1 MNSKKKRLLLIIVG
15 LIVLLLVGAGTYAY
29 WTWTSNENKN
39 IVFNTSNGIKDYIIY
54 DEGESKFVGDFKVTD
69 SYTEGMHTTIS
80 IRKTEVVAD
89 IDLYATINMN
99 INAIGNNMK
108 NSSAL
113 KWTLTSGNASTT
125 NKEVLASGNFLNT
138 DAGDTIILYS
148 GIEVLTTVKEFTVW
162 LWIDSSLN
170 PSSELVGET
179 LDTSIWTQVD
189 QIVEDKFEITKKSV
203 NYQVL
208 KVTAVNTKNNIVSYG
223 VTTSNTEPS
232 SWTSIPSADQNRIYN
247 LEYKVTATGTYYVWF
262 KDSSG
267 KVVSGSVTVSS
278 MDTTA
283 PTITLGSNGD
293 TVSESSKSVVVTIRD
308 TGSGL
313 KSGASLKYGWSTSNT
328 TAPSSYTTVTPSY
341 TEGTTDEVT
350 FTATGSGYT
359 GKYYLWVVPNTLSDM
374 IGNSN
379 TTTVKS
385 SGTFEFDNRA
395 PASSLTVTLSGSS
408 FTYTGSE
415 IKPTVT
421 VKDGNTTLSV
431 NTDYTVSYSDNINA
445 GIATVTITGK
455 GNYAGSISKTF
466 TITKANATCTISS
479 VPTLT
484 YPGSKT
490 GAVSYNCTGDGTIT
504 LSSGS
509 NIVTAT
515 KTNNTTGTLTAN
527 GAGTATIT
535 VIQSEGTNYKQASA
549 SKDITITVNQY
560 TVTLD
565 ANIFNTISTTNHGI
579 TATYEVSDSYFYV
592 TLNGTQTS
600 ETAWLGAI
608 PYGYSFTE
616 GDTFTG
622 KFTYVSGSYSYP
634 STSSSDYVRLILR
647 TVTGDGTKVAVLN
660 SPRNFVQGYFP
671 SSTDTVTTRQ
681 MTVNSTVANT
691 ATGISLNIYAVTPSS
706 LTFNNYKIKIELT
719 KDETK
724 TISYGNKYGTLPTP
738 TRLGY
743 SFDGWY
749 TGEKGTG
756 TKITSDTVYNVV
768 GNQTL
773 YAKWVDDVP
782 PYGTAKLTF
791 ASGTYTLALTGQGD
805 EGNGLNTTY
814 GFALTSGTC
823 ESASYTN
830 QTGTSKTYNSGLTA
844 GTTYYGC
851 IKLTDKAGNV
861 AYLRSVGIPYS
872 VSSGSDNLYSSSGA
886 YTYTAP
892 VTGNYKLETWGAQG
906 GSVTYSSAT
915 YRGGYGGYS
924 TGTVS
929 LKKGDVLYVHVGGAG
944 TGGIMQESFPG
955 GYNGGGSMN
964 IYGSDHY
971 SASGGGATHIATKN
985 GLLST
990 LSSSLNSILI
1000 VSGGGGGGYV
1010 HTGSSLYSSLGGD
1023 GGGMNGTDATLG
1035 GYNAKQG
1042 LGGTQTAGGKYN
1054 GSTESSSTIFGSFG
1068 QGGVPDKS
1076 WGSAGGG
1083 GYYGGGASY
1092 ASTGGNGNSGGGGG
1106 SGYIGNSLLT
1116 DKLMYCYNC
1125 ATSSDTATKTYS
1137 TTNVSSTPTA
1147 NYAKSGSGA
1156 AKITLI
1162 TADSI
1167 KLTYD
1172 TNGGV
1177 GCYSKSVLI
1186 DSTYGTLCTPTREGY
1201 SFDGWYTAASG
1212 GSSVTSST
1220 KVSSTSDHTIYAH
1233 WTAANS
1239 PIITFGTNGNS
1250 SYVKGNVSSKITVT
1264 KGTTDL
1270 NTSTFKYIWSTSNS
1284 ATPNTSF
1291 SNNATVTLSSK
1302 TGIYYLIVTACSTD
1316 GACTTKVSDPFYV
1329 DSTVPTGSVALS
1341 FDNNSNMLKATVTA
1355 SDSGSGIAGYG
1366 YLIQTSSS
1374 CPTTGYVSSSNS
1386 TYNFNITESATYY
1399 VCVKLSDKAGNV
1411 TYVSKSLVVDA
1422 SKKGSDIV
1430 NDRTNVAN
1438 LSNDLVGNL
1447 YRYQGT
1453 ASNVTNNYICFGTNN
1468 KSTCTGNP
1476 ATYMYRIIGIDTTGR
1491 MKIIKKEALDSTTVW
1506 SSSTNEWQYA
1516 QLYTNLNGSTFLNNT
1531 TFVPS
1536 GWSDKIATYTWNY
1549 GKQSDVLN
1557 KAGTVIYDYEL
1568 GSNATFTS
1576 TVSAKIAL
1584 MYMHDY
1590 YLALD
1595 NTTSCGYGG
1604 YTYSQCKAGWIHISQ
1619 NDSSPPSG
1627 SEWTMSAAA
1636 QNNGGVASAWI
1647 VYTQGYTT
1655 NYKVTSYLSA
1665 RPVFFLN
1672 SSVSILDGDGTISNP
1687 YLIN

>member
-1 MNSKKKRLLLIIVG
+1 MKKNKIRILLIAIMLIIGIVAG
-15 LIVLLLVGAGTYAY
+15 GTYAY
-29 WTWTSNENKN
+29 YIWHSSEGQKVNIGFTAAPNLSCSAQVVDKVSASAASIIPTDCTDSTKASHVIKKEITTTVNGQGVAYTDMWLNVNEIGTYLASSKYFMYSLTTDGTNCNSGIVSKGNFKDLTVGDKVYLLESEKSNNTTTADTTKKTYYLWIWLDKEETTPAPVDTAARKFNLSLDGACNNGTITEDFEISTISNNKQVINATATNGIRN
-39 IVFNTSNGIKDYIIY
+39 IV
-54 DEGESKFVGDFKVTD
+54 
-69 SYTEGMHTTIS
+69 
-80 IRKTEVVAD
+80 A
-89 IDLYATINMN
+89 YA
-99 INAIGNNMK
+99 
-108 NSSAL
+108 
-113 KWTLTSGNASTT
+113 
-125 NKEVLASGNFLNT
+125 
-138 DAGDTIILYS
+138 
-148 GIEVLTTVKEFTVW
+148 
-162 LWIDSSLN
+162 
-170 PSSELVGET
+170 
-179 LDTSIWTQVD
+179 
-189 QIVEDKFEITKKSV
+189 
-203 NYQVL
+203 
-208 KVTAVNTKNNIVSYG
+208 
-223 VTTSNTEPS
+223 VTTSSTVSDSDWVQITDNIGKTYDLVYPVS
-232 SWTSIPSADQNRIYN
+232 SA
-247 LEYKVTATGTYYVWF
+247 GTYYVWF
-262 KDSSG
+262 KDAAG
-267 KVVSGSVTVSS
+267 NTVSDS
-278 MDTTA
+278 ITITA
-283 PTITLGSNGD
+283 SQIDNTKPVCTWGEPSKTMVTGGENITITLSCVD
-293 TVSESSKSVVVTIRD
+293 AESGIYD
-308 TGSGL
+308 EII
-313 KSGASLKYGWSTSNT
+313 
-328 TAPSSYTTVTPSY
+328 APSSMQLTNNILTFGSSVDRTPITNGY
-341 TEGTTDEVT
+341 QYT
-350 FTATGSGYT
+350 FTLTAGYT
-359 GKYYLWVVPNTLSDM
+359 DGSTEVVLPANVVRNGALLYSDGVTSQTNIIVNNAVPM
-374 IGNSN
+374 G
-379 TTTVKS
+379 
-385 SGTFEFDNRA
+385 E
-395 PASSLTVTLSGSS
+395 LTVTLNSNS
-408 FTYTGSE
+408 FNYTGNE

-421 VKDGNTTLSV
+421 VKDGSTTL
-431 NTDYTVSYSDNINA
+431 NEGTNYSLTYENNINA

-455 GNYAGSISKTF
+455 GKYTGSITKTY
-466 TITKANATCTISS
+466 TINKIQATCTISNL
-479 VPTLT
+479 PTLA
-484 YPGSKT
+484 YPGSKSGT
-490 GAVSYNCTGDGTIT
+490 FAYSCTGDGAITVSSGNNIITVNKTSNTSGTIT
-504 LSSGS
+504 ANNVGSSS
-509 NIVTAT
+509 VIVNQA
-515 KTNNTTGTLTAN
+515 
-527 GAGTATIT
+527 
-535 VIQSEGTNYKQASA
+535 EGTNYYKANA
-549 SKDITITVNQY
+549 TKDITVTASAY
-560 TVTLD
+560 TVTLN

-647 TVTGDGTKVAVLN
+647 TVTVDGTKVAILN

-671 SSTDTVTTRQ
+671 SSTETVTTRQ
-681 MTVNSTVANT
+681 MTVNSIVANM

-724 TISYGNKYGTLPTP
+724 TINYGNKYGTLPAP

-791 ASGTYTLALTGQGD
+791 ASGTYTLTLTGQGD
-805 EGNGLNTTY
+805 EGNGLNTIY

-929 LKKGDVLYVHVGGAG
+929 LKKGNVLYVHVGGAG

-1116 DKLMYCYNC
+1116 DKFMYCYNC
-1125 ATSSDTATKTYS
+1125 TTSSATATKTYS

-1162 TADSI
+1162 TANSI
-1167 KLTYD
+1167 KLTYN

-1177 GCYSKSVLI
+1177 GCYSKFVLI
-1186 DSTYGTLCTPTREGY
+1186 DSTYGTLCTPTRDGY
-1201 SFDGWYTAASG
+1201 SFDGWYTAAIG
-1212 GSSVTSST
+1212 GNKISST
-1220 KVSSTSDHTIYAH
+1220 TTVSSASDFTIYAH
-1233 WTAANS
+1233 WNAIVAPS
-1239 PIITFGTNGNS
+1239 ITFGTNGNS
-1250 SYVKGNVSSKITVT
+1250 SYVAGTVSSTITVT
-1264 KGTTDL
+1264 KGNANLD
-1270 NTSTFKYIWSTSNS
+1270 SSSFKYIWSTSDS
-1284 ATPNTSF
+1284 ATPNTTFTSG
-1291 SNNATVTLSSK
+1291 STVSISSK
-1302 TGIYYLIVTACSTD
+1302 TGKYYLIAKACGVD
-1316 GACTTKVSDPFYV
+1316 GACTTKVSNPFYV
-1329 DSTVPTGSVALS
+1329 DNTAPTGSVT
-1341 FDNNSNMLKATVTA
+1341 ATLNYSTIEAKVTA
-1355 SDSGSGIAGYG
+1355 SDSGSGISSYG

-1374 CPTTGYVSSSNS
+1374 CPTTGYTSSTNANYS
-1386 TYNFNITESATYY
+1386 FNITTSGTYY
-1399 VCVKLSDKAGNV
+1399 ICVKLIDK
-1411 TYVSKSLVVDA
+1411 
-1422 SKKGSDIV
+1422 
-1430 NDRTNVAN
+1430 
-1438 LSNDLVGNL
+1438 VGNSSYVKSSAISVTSGSSYL
-1447 YRYQGT
+1447 IDKLPTGLTKIGNDYRYQGGYVNNYVSFNGELWRIVGVFNINGTNKIKIVRNSSIGTMKFSNQTSNASTWSTSLVKSTLDTYYSNLGTAAKAMVDSETWYFSNSVTIDMMTTEAYAAERNGTANTGYIGILYPSDYGYAT
-1453 ASNVTNNYICFGTNN
+1453 ASYT
-1468 KSTCTGNP
+1468 
-1476 ATYMYRIIGIDTTGR
+1476 
-1491 MKIIKKEALDSTTVW
+1491 
-1506 SSSTNEWQYA
+1506 SSSCKIRYYG
-1516 QLYTNLNGSTFLNNT
+1516 LYGRNCAYNNRTSTDLNWIYRMFYGTFYWFMGGN
-1531 TFVPS
+1531 S
-1536 GWSDKIATYTWNY
+1536 
-1549 GKQSDVLN
+1549 
-1557 KAGTVIYDYEL
+1557 
-1568 GSNATFTS
+1568 TS
-1576 TVSAKIAL
+1576 TVLAYRGSTTISGVSYPGNVEADTANSVSFAVAPSLYLKRTVTIA
-1584 MYMHDY
+1584 
-1590 YLALD
+1590 
-1595 NTTSCGYGG
+1595 
-1604 YTYSQCKAGWIHISQ
+1604 
-1619 NDSSPPSG
+1619 SG
-1627 SEWTMSAAA
+1627 S
-1636 QNNGGVASAWI
+1636 G
-1647 VYTQGYTT
+1647 
-1655 NYKVTSYLSA
+1655 TSSDPFVL
-1665 RPVFFLN
+1665 
-1672 SSVSILDGDGTISNP
+1672 G
-1687 YLIN
+1687 